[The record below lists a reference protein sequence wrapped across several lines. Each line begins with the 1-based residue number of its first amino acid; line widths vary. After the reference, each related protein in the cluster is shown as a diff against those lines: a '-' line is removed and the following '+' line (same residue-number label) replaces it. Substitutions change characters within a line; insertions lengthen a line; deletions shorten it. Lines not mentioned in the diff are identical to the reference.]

1 MEGAWPQRRFERV
14 RLYGPRGCKGGP
26 GRPSRAPAVCGGR
39 GHLGVLRESGRRL
52 ELTWQGQQ
60 EKGLNC
66 GFVMGALPVGG
77 GPGR

>member
-1 MEGAWPQRRFERV
+1 MDPEGA
-14 RLYGPRGCKGGP
+14 RGVQVAQQSPC
-26 GRPSRAPAVCGGR
+26 CLWGR

-52 ELTWQGQQ
+52 ELAWQGQQ

-66 GFVMGALPVGG
+66 GFVMGALLVGG

>member
-1 MEGAWPQRRFERV
+1 M
-14 RLYGPRGCKGGP
+14 
-26 GRPSRAPAVCGGR
+26 
-39 GHLGVLRESGRRL
+39 GVLRESGRRL